1 MLKEGDA
8 IDVRLSQEVSQTFE
22 RSNTHGISVAH
33 HGCGVWARGGELG
46 QPPFR
51 PGGEV
56 AMLPEWIL
64 GLFLSLKL
72 SKPISLP
79 SSPELISTHSLCQ
92 LNVASDRN
100 KHQISLCEK
109 ANYAGVKWC

>member
-8 IDVRLSQEVSQTFE
+8 IDVRLSQEVSQTVE
-22 RSNTHGISVAH
+22 RPVKHISVAH
-33 HGCGVWARGGELG
+33 FGGGVWARGGELD

-72 SKPISLP
+72 SKPIKWAPFPFPPLLNSLV
-79 SSPELISTHSLCQ
+79 LTRC
-92 LNVASDRN
+92 
-100 KHQISLCEK
+100 
-109 ANYAGVKWC
+109 AN

>member
-33 HGCGVWARGGELG
+33 HGCGVWARGGELD

-72 SKPISLP
+72 SKPIRWAPFPFPPLLNSLV
-79 SSPELISTHSLCQ
+79 LTRC
-92 LNVASDRN
+92 
-100 KHQISLCEK
+100 
-109 ANYAGVKWC
+109 AN

>member
-8 IDVRLSQEVSQTFE
+8 IDVRLSQEVSQTVE
-22 RSNTHGISVAH
+22 RPVKHSSVAH

-72 SKPISLP
+72 SKPIKWAPFPFPPLLNSLV
-79 SSPELISTHSLCQ
+79 LTRC
-92 LNVASDRN
+92 
-100 KHQISLCEK
+100 
-109 ANYAGVKWC
+109 AN